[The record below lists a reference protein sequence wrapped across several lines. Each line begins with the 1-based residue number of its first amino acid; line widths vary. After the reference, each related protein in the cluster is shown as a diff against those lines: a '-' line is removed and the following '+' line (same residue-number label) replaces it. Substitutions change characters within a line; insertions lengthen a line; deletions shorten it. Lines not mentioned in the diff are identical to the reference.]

1 MLQLTKAEE
10 QIMQF
15 LWTLKES
22 TVQDIR
28 DRFEEPKPA
37 RTTIASVLNIL
48 ENKGFATHKSF
59 GRVNIYYPVVAK
71 NEYSKI
77 QLFGV
82 IKNYFNNSLPAMVSL
97 FAKENNLS
105 LRELDEL
112 LEESRKELKKAHR
125 NEIRKQHRRKRSCTH
140 L

>member
-1 MLQLTKAEE
+1 MQMIQLTKAEE
-10 QIMQF
+10 QIMQI
-15 LWTLKES
+15 LWMLQES

-28 DRFEEPKPA
+28 EKFDDPRPA

-59 GRVNIYYPVVAK
+59 GRVNVYYPAIAK
-71 NEYSKI
+71 NEYSKT

-82 IKNYFNNSLPAMVSL
+82 IKNYFNNSLPAMVSF
-97 FAKENNLS
+97 FAKEKNLS
-105 LRELDEL
+105 MEELDEL
-112 LEESRKELKKAHR
+112 LEETRKEL
-125 NEIRKQHRRKRSCTH
+125 RKEQKRKR